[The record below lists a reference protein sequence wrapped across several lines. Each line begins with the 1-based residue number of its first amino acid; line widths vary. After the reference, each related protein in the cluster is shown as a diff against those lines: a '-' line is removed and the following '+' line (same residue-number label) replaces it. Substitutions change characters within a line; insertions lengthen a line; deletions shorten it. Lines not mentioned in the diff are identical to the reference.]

1 MSPAPRN
8 PTAWSWS
15 DLWIVGALVVTAFAA
30 FSAAWNDIYLQ
41 ASRRTDNGYIFLVPL
56 VAGYLVWLRRSRA
69 RFVSRRPSLLAVPIV
84 AAAVLLSWW
93 GEQTDTRAAL
103 HLGAIVALAA
113 CAVAMAGL
121 EVVRQFFPAFLAL
134 LFLIPV
140 PAEVRKWLAGP
151 LQALAVTVT
160 QEVLDVIG
168 VATERAGNSIQ
179 IAGRSIFVGE
189 ACDGMRMVFA
199 LALTF
204 FAFVFS
210 VPLRLHAR
218 VALLVAA
225 PVIAIACNVVRLV
238 PTALAYAYASAED
251 AERFHDIAGWLMLPL
266 AIVLL
271 FGLIRF
277 MRWLDLPVFTW
288 RFIQA

>member
-1 MSPAPRN
+1 MTTQRHWRSG
-8 PTAWSWS
+8 
-15 DLWIVGALVVTAFAA
+15 DLWILGVLAAAALSAFWP
-30 FSAAWNDIYLQ
+30 AWIDIYLQ
-41 ASRRTDNGYIFLVPL
+41 AARRTDNGYIFLVPF
-56 VAGYLVWLRRSRA
+56 VAAYLAWLRRSRI
-69 RFVSRRPSLLAVPIV
+69 RFVPRRPSLSAVPIV
-84 AAAVLLSWW
+84 LASVALAWW
-93 GEQTDTRAAL
+93 GEQTDTRVAV
-103 HLGAIVALAA
+103 HLGAIMALAA

-121 EVVRQFFPAFLAL
+121 EIVRQFFPAFLAL

-151 LQALAVTVT
+151 LQSLAVGVT
-160 QEVLDVIG
+160 QEVLDVLGI
-168 VATERAGNSIQ
+168 ATERAGNSIQ

-218 VALLVAA
+218 IALLAA
-225 PVIAIACNVVRLV
+225 SPLIAIVCNVVRLV
-238 PTALAYAYASAED
+238 PTALAYAYASGED

-266 AIVLL
+266 AIAML

-288 RFIQA
+288 RFLQA

>member
-1 MSPAPRN
+1 VTTQRN
-8 PTAWSWS
+8 WRSG
-15 DLWIVGALVVTAFAA
+15 DLWILGVLAAAAISAFWP
-30 FSAAWNDIYLQ
+30 AWIDIYLQ
-41 ASRRTDNGYIFLVPL
+41 AARRTDNGYIFLVPF
-56 VAGYLVWLRRSRA
+56 VAAYLAWLRRSRI
-69 RFVSRRPSLLAVPIV
+69 RFVPRRPSLTAVPIV
-84 AAAVLLSWW
+84 LASVALAWW
-93 GEQTDTRAAL
+93 GEQTDTRVAV
-103 HLGAIVALAA
+103 HLGAIMALAA

-121 EVVRQFFPAFLAL
+121 EIVRQFFPAFLAL

-151 LQALAVTVT
+151 LQSLAVGVT
-160 QEVLDVIG
+160 QEVLDVLGI
-168 VATERAGNSIQ
+168 ATERAGNSIQ

-218 VALLVAA
+218 IALLAA
-225 PVIAIACNVVRLV
+225 SPLIAIVCNVVRLV
-238 PTALAYAYASAED
+238 PTALAYAYASGED

-266 AIVLL
+266 AIAML

-288 RFIQA
+288 RFLQA

>member
-1 MSPAPRN
+1 MTTQRN
-8 PTAWSWS
+8 WRSG
-15 DLWIVGALVVTAFAA
+15 DLWILGVLAAAAISAFWP
-30 FSAAWNDIYLQ
+30 AWIDIYLQ
-41 ASRRTDNGYIFLVPL
+41 AARRTDNGYIFLVPF
-56 VAGYLVWLRRSRA
+56 VAAYLAWLRRSRI
-69 RFVSRRPSLLAVPIV
+69 RFVPRRPSLTAVPIV
-84 AAAVLLSWW
+84 LASVALAWW
-93 GEQTDTRAAL
+93 GEQTDTRVAV
-103 HLGAIVALAA
+103 HLGAIMALAA

-121 EVVRQFFPAFLAL
+121 EIVRQFFPAFLAL

-151 LQALAVTVT
+151 LQSLAVGVT
-160 QEVLDVIG
+160 QEVLDVLGI
-168 VATERAGNSIQ
+168 ATERAGNSIQ

-218 VALLVAA
+218 IALLAA
-225 PVIAIACNVVRLV
+225 SPLIAIVCNVVRLV
-238 PTALAYAYASAED
+238 PTALAYAYASGED

-266 AIVLL
+266 AIAML

-288 RFIQA
+288 RFLQA

>member
-1 MSPAPRN
+1 MSGPRHAQS
-8 PTAWSWS
+8 AWSAG
-15 DLWIVGALVVTAFAA
+15 DLWIAGALVTAALLA
-30 FSAAWNDIYLQ
+30 FSAAWSDIYLQ
-41 ASRRTDNGYIFLVPL
+41 AARRTDNGYIFLVPA
-56 VAGYLVWLRRSRA
+56 VAGFLVWLRRSRV
-69 RFVSRRPSLLAVPIV
+69 RFVARRPSLAAVPMV
-84 AAAVLLSWW
+84 AAAVALAWW
-93 GEQTDTRAAL
+93 GEHSDTRAAV
-103 HLGAIVALAA
+103 HLSALVALSA

-210 VPLRLHAR
+210 VPLRLNAR
-218 VALLVAA
+218 IALLCAA

-251 AERFHDIAGWLMLPL
+251 AERFHDVAGWLMLPL
-266 AIVLL
+266 AIVML

-288 RFIQA
+288 RFVQA

>member
-1 MSPAPRN
+1 VTTQRHWRSG
-8 PTAWSWS
+8 
-15 DLWIVGALVVTAFAA
+15 DLWILGVLAAAALSAFWP
-30 FSAAWNDIYLQ
+30 AWIDIYLQ
-41 ASRRTDNGYIFLVPL
+41 AARRTDNGYIFLVPL
-56 VAGYLVWLRRSRA
+56 VAAYLAWLRRSRI
-69 RFVSRRPSLLAVPIV
+69 RFVPRRPSLSAVPIV
-84 AAAVLLSWW
+84 LASVVLAWW
-93 GEQTDTRAAL
+93 GEQTDTRVAV
-103 HLGAIVALAA
+103 HLGAIMALAA

-121 EVVRQFFPAFLAL
+121 EIVRQFFPAFLAL

-151 LQALAVTVT
+151 LQSLAVGVT
-160 QEVLDVIG
+160 QEVLDVLGI
-168 VATERAGNSIQ
+168 ATERAGNSIQ

-218 VALLVAA
+218 IALLAA
-225 PVIAIACNVVRLV
+225 SPLIAIVCNVVRLV
-238 PTALAYAYASAED
+238 PTALAYAYASGED

-266 AIVLL
+266 AIAML

-288 RFIQA
+288 RFLQA

>member
-30 FSAAWNDIYLQ
+30 FSAAWNDMYLQ

-210 VPLRLHAR
+210 VPLRTGAR
-218 VALLVAA
+218 IALIAA
-225 PVIAIACNVVRLV
+225 SPAIAILCNVVRLV
-238 PTALAYAYASAED
+238 PTALGYAYVSA
-251 AERFHDIAGWLMLPL
+251 AEAEQLHDIAGWLMLPL
-266 AIVLL
+266 AIMLL

-288 RFIQA
+288 RFLQA

>member
-8 PTAWSWS
+8 PIAWSWS
-15 DLWIVGALVVTAFAA
+15 DLWIVGALVVAAAAA
-30 FSAAWNDIYLQ
+30 FSAAWTDIYLQ
-41 ASRRTDNGYIFLVPL
+41 ASRRTDNGYIFLVPV
-56 VAGYLVWLRRSRA
+56 VAGYLVWLRRSRV
-69 RFVSRRPSLLAVPIV
+69 RFVARRPSLLAVPVV
-84 AAAVLLSWW
+84 ASAVLLSWW
-93 GEQTDTRAAL
+93 GEQTDTRAAI
-103 HLGAIVALAA
+103 HLGAIIALAA
-113 CAVAMAGL
+113 CAIAMAGL

-168 VATERAGNSIQ
+168 VSTERAGNSIQ

-210 VPLRLHAR
+210 VPLRLNAR
-218 VALLVAA
+218 IALLIAA
-225 PVIAIACNVVRLV
+225 PVVAIACNVVRLV